1 MTARDRQADSPWR
14 GRVDADGGLR
24 WHQVIEEADPATAGR
39 ARLDGRIAL
48 IGYACDDGVA
58 RNQGRTGAASGPRA
72 IRGALAALPAPSD
85 PVVDLGDISGG
96 DVEDQQSRLADAVAR
111 GLEHGALPLALGGGH
126 DIAYGTWSGL
136 ARHLAASDGNREPS
150 IGIVNFD
157 AHFDLRRESRRTS
170 GTPFL
175 DIAMACDERGWPF
188 DYLCLGI
195 SEFANTPPLFET
207 ARERGVDWLS
217 DEALVPDRLDA
228 ALARVGEFVAGK
240 DAIYLT
246 FCLDA
251 LPGAVAPGVSA
262 PSARGVELA
271 VVEPLIDAILDSGK
285 LAAADL
291 AEMNPRFDV
300 DGRTARVAA
309 RLAARIA
316 RRRTEES

>member
-1 MTARDRQADSPWR
+1 MSAGDRQADSPWR

-24 WHQVIEEADPATAGR
+24 WHQVVEDADPDSIDHEA
-39 ARLDGRIAL
+39 LDGRVAL

-58 RNQGRTGAASGPRA
+58 RNQGRTGAAGGPRA
-72 IRGALAALPAPSD
+72 IRAALAALPAPSD
-85 PVVDLGDISGG
+85 PVVDLGDIAGG
-96 DVEDQQSRLADAVAR
+96 DVEDQQSRLADAVAHC
-111 GLEHGALPLALGGGH
+111 LEHGAFPLALGGGH

-136 ARHLAASDGNREPS
+136 ARHLGGSDADRAPA

-175 DIAMACDERGWPF
+175 DIAGACGERGWSF

-207 ARERGVDWLS
+207 ARERGVHWLT
-217 DEALVPDRLDA
+217 DEQLVPAALDA
-228 ALARVGEFVAGK
+228 AQARVGEFVAGK
-240 DAIYLT
+240 DAVYLT
-246 FCLDA
+246 FCLDVLA
-251 LPGAVAPGVSA
+251 GAAAPGVSA
-262 PSARGVELA
+262 PAARGVELA
-271 VVEPLIDAILDSGK
+271 VVEPLLDAILDTGRV
-285 LAAADL
+285 AAADL
-291 AEMNPRFDV
+291 AEMNPSFDV

-316 RRRTEES
+316 RGR